1 MRGVHPHSL
10 PPLFS
15 FFLSFFLSFFTRT
28 QSSTSLLPSFPPS
41 RFPLAPPPPP
51 PKKKKKKK
59 KTDTCKSPN
68 LESVDTRRVAD
79 TLHSSRVPVGKS
91 TRTGSA
97 SANSALV
104 RRTVLSP
111 SLLYTNP
118 SGKADSIRTL
128 ASKNSQRCLESAPSS
143 RSVNTLRCLDFR
155 TASCVVYSPLLV
167 LLLLRSLHLSKTLPR
182 IATIPATSR
191 PTPRSRRH
199 QQQHRVLCRSR
210 RLLSQS
216 RSSFLSTRRRKRSSF
231 ASSFASRDIRRGKEE
246 VGEKGTSAKKIK
258 MNSTTTTTASFFFF
272 FFSCGCCLLLFVVVL
287 FARAFVFVF
296 CCGSLRISVNRILGF
311 HKEVKTLNKNER
323 KHRCVVRFASPGQR
337 RRRRRRARRSK
348 YKAERT
354 TTKEQRRLCVLF
366 PKTWRCCRR
375 ALSLRYREFT
385 IVVEEVKSV
394 FAMKFSSRILLLRR
408 LLRRRRL

>member
-1 MRGVHPHSL
+1 MYNKNTIISHARGASALSPSSV
-10 PPLFS
+10 

-104 RRTVLSP
+104 TRTVLSP

-258 MNSTTTTTASFFFF
+258 MNSMTTTSFF

-287 FARAFVFVF
+287 FARARLMCLCFVVGRQTVNMFRVF
-296 CCGSLRISVNRILGF
+296 E
-311 HKEVKTLNKNER
+311 K
-323 KHRCVVRFASPGQR
+323 
-337 RRRRRRARRSK
+337 
-348 YKAERT
+348 RT
-354 TTKEQRRLCVLF
+354 K
-366 PKTWRCCRR
+366 P
-375 ALSLRYREFT
+375 
-385 IVVEEVKSV
+385 
-394 FAMKFSSRILLLRR
+394 
-408 LLRRRRL
+408 

>member
-1 MRGVHPHSL
+1 MYNKNTIISHARGASALSPSSV
-10 PPLFS
+10 

-104 RRTVLSP
+104 TRTVLSP

-182 IATIPATSR
+182 IATILSR
-191 PTPRSRRH
+191 PTPRSRRR
-199 QQQHRVLCRSR
+199 QQQQREDEKKQQQRVLCRSR

-258 MNSTTTTTASFFFF
+258 MNSMTTTSFF

-287 FARAFVFVF
+287 FARARLMCLCFVVGRQTVNMFRVF
-296 CCGSLRISVNRILGF
+296 E
-311 HKEVKTLNKNER
+311 K
-323 KHRCVVRFASPGQR
+323 
-337 RRRRRRARRSK
+337 
-348 YKAERT
+348 RT
-354 TTKEQRRLCVLF
+354 K
-366 PKTWRCCRR
+366 P
-375 ALSLRYREFT
+375 
-385 IVVEEVKSV
+385 
-394 FAMKFSSRILLLRR
+394 
-408 LLRRRRL
+408 